1 MSEQSTAS
9 NLAPGNRESALE
21 REIRVKDAL
30 IHEVHHRVKN
40 NIQTVESLLRLHIR
54 CCPPGD
60 ARDVLFEAAVRLR
73 SMAVVHEMLS
83 DATKERVDVVE
94 LARRV
99 TDQVKT
105 GMCGGSDAF
114 RIDVVGEPRFAPSSV
129 AMSLALV
136 IAEITCNSFEHGFAG
151 KTHGLIDIRF
161 EETERG
167 LKVTI
172 SDDGCGLPSD
182 FDLQKQS
189 SMGLTLM
196 RTLIE
201 DDLRSRLDVVP
212 TQAGAC
218 FSFMV
223 PACIFDKPTSA
234 TISQEAEE

>member
-1 MSEQSTAS
+1 MD
-9 NLAPGNRESALE
+9 RESDLE

-105 GMCGGSDAF
+105 GMCGDSDGF
-114 RIDVVGEPRFAPSSV
+114 RIDVAGEPRFAPSSA
-129 AMSLALV
+129 AMSLGLV
-136 IAEITCNSFEHGFAG
+136 IAEMTCNSFEHGFAG
-151 KTHGLIDIRF
+151 KDRGRIEIRF
-161 EETERG
+161 EQTASGLRVTVADDGRG
-167 LKVTI
+167 LP
-172 SDDGCGLPSD
+172 DG
-182 FDLQKQS
+182 FDLHERS

-196 RTLIE
+196 RTLVE
-201 DDLRSRLDVVP
+201 DDLRSRLDVIP
-212 TQAGAC
+212 TREGAC
-218 FSFMV
+218 FAFEV
-223 PACIFDKPTSA
+223 PGSIFHEPANPTTSE
-234 TISQEAEE
+234 EARE